1 MLQKL
6 MASKSRC
13 RQIFAIALAMMI
25 WASHPAGAEYAE
37 KTGVPSDTLT
47 IKVGYFGGPYYT
59 KKVYTLSEIEAL
71 SPVQQAYTFIDRM
84 PSVCINSARGLGL
97 EDLLEDAGIDINSVE
112 TFYFY
117 STDMKDSWYAC
128 LTKSYLLDTTRY
140 YYPHLPEFWDPHAGS
155 PMPGAAYGAIPVDTI
170 MAIEDNWQR
179 FAVIPDFAHMGGDSR
194 FRLVF
199 GQEDVSSCTA
209 SRSAMWVHAIE
220 VMLGGTPPA
229 GVTLDQ
235 ETLNL
240 KVGSTF
246 RLQATIEP
254 FEATDKSVT
263 WSSSDTGVATVD
275 DSGLVSVVGS
285 GKTVITVSTVV
296 GNMSASC
303 IVNDS
308 GEAVAPEVEET
319 GTEVD
324 ENEVQEQNLSTSGAA
339 AGVSLSEFG
348 RQPWRVY
355 KMSADAIPL
364 PVQEKKNI
372 LDVPAAVLFIFLL
385 LYGSG
390 RKYHQHKK
398 EIAR

>member
-1 MLQKL
+1 
-6 MASKSRC
+6 MASKSRYW
-13 RQIFAIALAMMI
+13 QVFPIALAMVI
-25 WASHPAGAEYAE
+25 WISHSAWAEYAE

-47 IKVGYFGGPYYT
+47 IKVGYFGGPYHT

-84 PSVCINSARGLGL
+84 PSVCIDSARGLGL
-97 EDLLEDAGIDINSVE
+97 KDLLDDAGIDVNSVE

-140 YYPHLPEFWDPHAGS
+140 YYPHLPECWDSHAGS

-179 FAVIPDFAHMGGDSR
+179 FAVVPDFAHMSGDSR

-199 GQEDVSSCTA
+199 GQEDVSSCIA
-209 SRSAMWVHAIE
+209 SRSAMWVHVIE

-263 WSSSDTGVATVD
+263 WSSSDISVATVD
-275 DSGLVSVVGS
+275 DSGLVSVVGP
-285 GKTVITVSTVV
+285 GNAVITVSTVV

-303 IVNDS
+303 SVNDP
-308 GEAVAPEVEET
+308 GEVVAPEVVET
-319 GTEVD
+319 GTEAD
-324 ENEVQEQNLSTSGAA
+324 ENEAQEQNLSAGGTVAGA
-339 AGVSLSEFG
+339 GISLSESG

-355 KMSADAIPL
+355 KMSADAVPL